1 MEGFR
6 EGAEKKAKQ
15 FRPKNPSRLTVA
27 ELEEFLAL
35 SEEEEDLDGSD
46 GCDISD
52 MMDCDISD
60 EDDSWLLRDSTPPPP
75 SPLHAS
81 SSHVFPIA
89 STSTREPLP
98 PTPSQHVLI

>member
-60 EDDSWLLRDSTPPPP
+60 EDDSWLLRDSTPPLPA
-75 SPLHAS
+75 LCMH
-81 SSHVFPIA
+81 H
-89 STSTREPLP
+89 P
-98 PTPSQHVLI
+98 PTCFLSPPHQQESLSLPLLANMC